1 MAQKKVKNKKK
12 AQQVPMSPER
22 FMREKARTLPIGKC
36 YITPDWETNGLAQVI
51 VSRIRP
57 NGNIAGV
64 MFLVDTFC
72 LGVKDAKINVNM
84 EPDDFEDLIHG
95 LQEDLGLE
103 EISYNEAHN
112 LIYGAISF
120 AEEGGINPAKE
131 FHIGQY
137 ILEEDTEDI
146 PLIEYDYGKNGKH
159 LLIIGADK
167 KEKHYLKTLRNILGD
182 NFNYIE
188 EGAEFD
194 NPYFYDNTKH
204 YPQEQYK
211 YQYPEYP
218 ATLSVKNQ
226 FIADALFSPDN
237 YDSMPKE
244 TIERILALPADEA
257 ADDLSNIV
265 MYSIGKTYKAINEG
279 KVEDLENGAIYH
291 ALVLLTQLQSE
302 KGLDAVLEIMR
313 QTDEFADYHLGD
325 LAPEVI
331 HPALYACGKDNVKR
345 IEQYLYEPNL
355 DPYLREQAP
364 EALAMIAINHPE
376 RREEII
382 EVFRR
387 LLKSMPTRLPI
398 QDCCDA
404 EYAGFVMSALADLQA
419 KELLPEI
426 EAVFATDLVDESV
439 AGGYEDIVSEMEV
452 TPSDFTLDKYR
463 FPDIYAQYRRLQ
475 NFG

>member
-1 MAQKKVKNKKK
+1 
-12 AQQVPMSPER
+12 MSPER

-36 YITPDWETNGLAQVI
+36 YVTPDWETTGLAQVI

-64 MFLVDTFC
+64 MFLVDTLC
-72 LGVKDAKINVNM
+72 LGVKDANINVNM
-84 EPDDFEDLIHG
+84 DPDAFEDFIQG
-95 LQEDLGLE
+95 LQKDLRLE

-131 FHIGQY
+131 FNLGQY
-137 ILEEDTEDI
+137 ILEEDTEEI

-182 NFNYIE
+182 NFDYME

-204 YPQEQYK
+204 YPGEEYR
-211 YQYPEYP
+211 YQYPAYP

-244 TIERILALPADEA
+244 IIDRILALPTDEA
-257 ADDLSNIV
+257 AEDISNIV
-265 MYSIGKTYKAINEG
+265 MYTIGKTYKTINED
-279 KVEDLENGAIYH
+279 KEVELRDGAIMH
-291 ALVLLTQLQSE
+291 ALLLLTQLQSE

-313 QTDEFADYHLGD
+313 QNGKFADYHLGD
-325 LAPEVI
+325 FAPEVI
-331 HPALYACGKDNVKR
+331 HPALYACGKNNVKR
-345 IEQYLYEPNL
+345 IEEYLYEPHL
-355 DPYLREQAP
+355 DSYLRSQAP
-364 EALAMIAINHPE
+364 EALVMIAINQPE
-376 RREEII
+376 RRAEIVEI
-382 EVFRR
+382 FRK
-387 LLKSMPTRLPI
+387 LLTEMSTRLPK

-404 EYAGFVMSALADLQA
+404 EYAGFVMVNLIDLKA

-426 EAVFATDLVDESV
+426 KTVFDTGYVDESIVGDYNDTV
-439 AGGYEDIVSEMEV
+439 AEIETEDTS
-452 TPSDFTLDKYR
+452 SFLLDKYV
-463 FPDIYAQYRRLQ
+463 FPDIAKQYKRIKED
-475 NFG
+475 